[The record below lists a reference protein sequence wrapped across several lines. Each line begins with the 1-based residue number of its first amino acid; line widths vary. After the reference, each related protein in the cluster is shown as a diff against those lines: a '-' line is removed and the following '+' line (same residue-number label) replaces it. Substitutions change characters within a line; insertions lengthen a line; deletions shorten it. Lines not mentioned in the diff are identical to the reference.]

1 MLLTS
6 GMPDDLAISRSTSG
20 TAGLTHNASGTGVD
34 VAVGVDVGSGVGGEV
49 GVTGISVAGT
59 HAARM
64 AIQTSIAKSFFIY
77 GPACWKFQPLREKY
91 SLKKFSRSSSVI
103 NHGRA

>member
-1 MLLTS
+1 MLLS
-6 GMPDDLAISRSTSG
+6 SRLPDDLAISRSTSG
-20 TAGLTHNASGTGVD
+20 TAGVAHSASRNGDD
-34 VAVGVDVGSGVGGEV
+34 VAVGVDVGSGVGREV

-64 AIQTSIAKSFFIY
+64 AIQTSIAKSLFIY
-77 GPACWKFQPLREKY
+77 GPACWKCQPLREKY